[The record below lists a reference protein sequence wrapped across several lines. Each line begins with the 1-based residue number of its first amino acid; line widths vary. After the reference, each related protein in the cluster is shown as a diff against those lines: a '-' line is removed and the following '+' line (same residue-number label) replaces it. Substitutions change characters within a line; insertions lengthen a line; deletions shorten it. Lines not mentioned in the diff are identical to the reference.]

1 MTLDHDAPG
10 AAPVPAR
17 YFDGQ
22 TSRLYHVTLSVR
34 DGMAVLA
41 GDIERSCP
49 LDELHV
55 SERSS
60 HAVRKVSFAD
70 GAYLEIADQAAFNS
84 LLHDTGHRD
93 GWVVRLQQ
101 SWRGALLA
109 TVATIVALW
118 LSYQYL
124 LPLAAKGIAYALPQ
138 SVERQLGQG
147 VLDMLDRHVFAPSQL
162 DGARQQA
169 LRAQF
174 ARLATPGDSTPAH
187 RIVFRKSKIG
197 PNAFALPSGDIVLT
211 DEMIQL
217 LPDDQAIMGVL
228 AHELGHLQQRHLT
241 RRIIQ
246 TSAVGAGAALL
257 FGDVSTVVATLPPL
271 LLDLKYSRDVERDAD
286 DYAIAM
292 LRQNGIP
299 LEHLA
304 QVFVALGKLDHGTP
318 YLSSHPASTERIE
331 RIRAAQR

>member
-1 MTLDHDAPG
+1 MSIDSQG
-10 AAPVPAR
+10 AGVAAR
-17 YFDGQ
+17 YFDGHS
-22 TSRLYHVTLSVR
+22 SRLYHVSLQVA
-34 DGMAVLA
+34 DGEAVLT
-41 GDIERSCP
+41 GDIARRCP
-49 LDELHV
+49 LAQLHV

-60 HAVRKVSFAD
+60 HAVRKVSFPD

-84 LLHDTGHRD
+84 LLHSSGHRD

-109 TVATIVALW
+109 LAATVLALV

-124 LPLAAKGIAYALPQ
+124 LPLAAKGIAYALPV

-147 VLDMLDRHVFAPSQL
+147 VLDMLDRHVFAPSEL
-162 DGARQQA
+162 PAARQQE
-169 LRAQF
+169 LRQRF
-174 ARLATPGDSTPAH
+174 ARLAPPDGNALEH

-197 PNAFALPSGDIVLT
+197 PNAFALPSGDIILT
-211 DEMIQL
+211 DEMVKL
-217 LPDDQAIMGVL
+217 MPDDLAIMGVL
-228 AHELGHLQQRHLT
+228 AHELGHLQRRHLT

-271 LLDLKYSRDVERDAD
+271 LLDLKYSRDVEREAD

-292 LRQNGIP
+292 LRHNGIA

-304 QVFVALGKLDHGTP
+304 QVFVALGKLDTDTP
-318 YLSSHPASTERIE
+318 YLSSHPASAERVA
-331 RIRAAQR
+331 RIRAAQ

>member
-1 MTLDHDAPG
+1 MENDSQG
-10 AAPVPAR
+10 AGVAAR
-17 YFDGQ
+17 YFDGHS
-22 TSRLYHVTLSVR
+22 SRLYHVSLRVE
-34 DGMAVLA
+34 DGHAVLA
-41 GDIERSCP
+41 GDLERRCP
-49 LDELHV
+49 LAQLHV

-60 HAVRKVSFAD
+60 HAVRKVSFPD
-70 GAYLEIADQAAFNS
+70 GAYLEIADHAAFIS
-84 LLHDTGHRD
+84 LLHASGHRD
-93 GWVVRLQQ
+93 SWVVRLQQ

-109 TVATIVALW
+109 MVATLLALW

-124 LPLAAKGIAYALPQ
+124 LPLAARAIAYALPV

-147 VLDMLDRHVFAPSQL
+147 VLDMLDRHVFAPSEL
-162 DGARQQA
+162 PEARQQQLRTRFASLA
-169 LRAQF
+169 L
-174 ARLATPGDSTPAH
+174 PNDSALAH

-211 DEMIQL
+211 DEMIKL
-217 LPDDQAIMGVL
+217 MPDDQAIMGVL
-228 AHELGHLQQRHLT
+228 AHELGHLQRRHLT

-271 LLDLKYSRDVERDAD
+271 LLDLKYSRDVEREAD

-292 LRQNGIP
+292 LRHNGIA

-318 YLSSHPASTERIE
+318 YLSSHPSSAERVE
-331 RIRAAQR
+331 RIRAAQ

>member
-1 MTLDHDAPG
+1 MEIDSQLAG
-10 AAPVPAR
+10 VAAR
-17 YFDGQ
+17 YFDGHS
-22 TSRLYHVTLSVR
+22 SRLYHVNLVVQG
-34 DGMAVLA
+34 DQAVIS
-41 GDIERSCP
+41 GDIERRCP
-49 LDELHV
+49 LAQLHV

-60 HAVRKVSFAD
+60 HAVRKVSFPD

-84 LLHDTGHRD
+84 LLHDSGHRD
-93 GWVVRLQQ
+93 SWVVRLQQ

-109 TVATIVALW
+109 LAATLLALW
-118 LSYQYL
+118 FSYQYL
-124 LPLAAKGIAYALPQ
+124 LPLAAKGIAYALPV

-147 VLDMLDRHVFAPSQL
+147 VLDMLDRHVFAPSKL
-162 DGARQQA
+162 AAARQDA

-174 ARLATPGDSTPAH
+174 ARLATPDDTVLEH
-187 RIVFRKSKIG
+187 RIIFRKSKIG

-211 DEMIQL
+211 DEMVEL
-217 LPDDQAIMGVL
+217 MPDDQAVMGVL
-228 AHELGHLQQRHLT
+228 AHELGHLQRRHLT

-271 LLDLKYSRDVERDAD
+271 LLDLKYSRDVEREAD

-292 LRQNGIP
+292 LRHNGIA

-304 QVFVALGKLDHGTP
+304 QVFVALGKLDTDTP
-318 YLSSHPASTERIE
+318 YLSSHPASAERVA
-331 RIRAAQR
+331 RIRAAQ

>member
-1 MTLDHDAPG
+1 MTSIDHDAG
-10 AAPVPAR
+10 AVPAR

-22 TSRLYHVTLSVR
+22 TSRLYQVTLTVS
-34 DGMAVLA
+34 DGVALLA

-49 LDELHV
+49 LDQLHV

-60 HAVRKVSFAD
+60 HAVRKVSFPD
-70 GAYLEIADQAAFNS
+70 GAYLEIADQAAFNL

-101 SWRGALLA
+101 SWRGAVFA
-109 TVATIVALW
+109 TLATIVALW
-118 LSYQYL
+118 LSYLYL
-124 LPLAAKGIAYALPQ
+124 LPLVAKGVAYAVPQ

-147 VLDMLDRHVFAPSQL
+147 VLDMLDRHVFAPSEL

-169 LRAQF
+169 LRARF
-174 ARLATPGDSTPAH
+174 ARLTVPDDGMPEH

-211 DEMIQL
+211 DEMVAL
-217 LPDDQAIMGVL
+217 MPDDDAVMGVL
-228 AHELGHLQQRHLT
+228 AHELGHLQKRHLT

-246 TSAVGAGAALL
+246 ASAVGAGAALL
-257 FGDVSTVVATLPPL
+257 FGDVSTVVAALPPM
-271 LLDLKYSRDVERDAD
+271 LLDLKYSRDVEREAD

-292 LRQNGIP
+292 LRQNGIA

-304 QVFVALGKLDHGTP
+304 QVFVALGKLGDAPP
-318 YLSSHPASTERIE
+318 YLSSHPASAERIA
-331 RIRAAQR
+331 RIRAAQ

>member
-1 MTLDHDAPG
+1 VTFIAHG
-10 AAPVPAR
+10 AGAVPAR

-22 TSRLYHVTLSVR
+22 TSRLYQVTLTVS
-34 DGMAVLA
+34 DGVAVLA

-49 LDELHV
+49 LDGLRV

-60 HAVRKVSFAD
+60 HAVRKVSFPD
-70 GAYLEIADQAAFNS
+70 GAYLEIADQAAFNR

-109 TVATIVALW
+109 TFATIVALW
-118 LSYQYL
+118 LSYLYV
-124 LPLAAKGIAYALPQ
+124 LPLVAKGAAYAVPQ

-147 VLDMLDRHVFAPSQL
+147 VLDMLDRHVFAPSAL
-162 DGARQQA
+162 DAARQQA
-169 LRAQF
+169 LRSRF
-174 ARLATPGDSTPAH
+174 ARLSVPGDDMPEH

-211 DEMIQL
+211 DEMVEL
-217 LPDDQAIMGVL
+217 MPDDDAVMGVL
-228 AHELGHLQQRHLT
+228 AHELGHLQKRHLT

-257 FGDVSTVVATLPPL
+257 FGDVSTVVAALPPL
-271 LLDLKYSRDVERDAD
+271 LLDLKYSRDVEREAD

-292 LRQNGIP
+292 LRQNGIA

-304 QVFVALGKLDHGTP
+304 QVFVALGKLGDAPP
-318 YLSSHPASTERIE
+318 YLSSHPASAERIA
-331 RIRAAQR
+331 RIRAAQ

>member
-1 MTLDHDAPG
+1 MTPDHDAPG
-10 AAPVPAR
+10 AAGVPAR

-34 DGMAVLA
+34 DGQAVLA

-49 LDELHV
+49 LGELHV
-55 SERSS
+55 SERSR
-60 HAVRKVSFAD
+60 HAVRKISFAD
-70 GAYLEIADQAAFNS
+70 GAYLEIADQAAFNDM
-84 LLHDTGHRD
+84 LHDTGHRD

-109 TVATIVALW
+109 TVATVVALW

-169 LRAQF
+169 LRARF
-174 ARLATPGDSTPAH
+174 ARLATPGESAPVH

-211 DEMIQL
+211 DEMVEL
-217 LPDDQAIMGVL
+217 MPDDDAIMGVL

-241 RRIIQ
+241 RRLIQ

-271 LLDLKYSRDVERDAD
+271 LLDLKYSRDVEREAD

-292 LRQNGIP
+292 LRQNGIA

-304 QVFVALGKLDHGTP
+304 QVFVALGKLDEGTP
-318 YLSSHPASTERIE
+318 YLSSHPASAERVA

>member
-1 MTLDHDAPG
+1 MGANTQESHAPLAG
-10 AAPVPAR
+10 R

-22 TSRLYHVTLSVR
+22 SSRLYHVTLSVR
-34 DGMAVLA
+34 DGVAVLA

-49 LDELHV
+49 LGELHV

-60 HAVRKVSFAD
+60 HAVRKVSFPD
-70 GAYLEIADQAAFNS
+70 GAYLEIADQAAFNDM
-84 LLHDTGHRD
+84 LHDTGHRD

-109 TVATIVALW
+109 TVATILALW

-124 LPLAAKGIAYALPQ
+124 LPVVAKAVAFAIPQ
-138 SVERQLGQG
+138 SVERRLGQG
-147 VLDMLDRHVFAPSQL
+147 VLDFLDQHVFEASKL

-169 LRAQF
+169 LRSQF
-174 ARLATPGDSTPAH
+174 ARLATPGDSTPEH

-211 DEMIQL
+211 DEMIEL

-257 FGDVSTVVATLPPL
+257 FGDVSTVVATVPPL

-292 LRQNGIP
+292 LRQNGIA

-304 QVFVALGKLDHGTP
+304 QVFVALGKLDEGTP
-318 YLSSHPASTERIE
+318 YLSSHPASAERVE
-331 RIRAAQR
+331 RIRAAQQ